1 MTLANET
8 IDDLLQRAINCY
20 HSGVPTQPF
29 DNPDLSEAD
38 AYQVQFR
45 LVDTLRDKDQ
55 TVVGHKVA
63 LTTKSARAHLG
74 VTEPCFGH
82 MLDRGVYAN
91 GSDVPVGELADPH
104 VEAEIAFVLKKDLK
118 GPGITPVD
126 VMRATQAVLPAI
138 ELVDLKVQGPGI
150 RAADVIVHNALHGG
164 VVVGSRLTPIDDL
177 DLQFEGV
184 TVEFNG
190 SLHGSG
196 TGFEVMGNPINAI
209 CWLANK
215 LAAFDDYLKKGE
227 TIISGSIVT
236 PVRVQPGD
244 QIRVTYTKLGVVGAS
259 FV

>member
-1 MTLANET
+1 MSLASET
-8 IDDLLQRAINCY
+8 MDDLVQQAVKCY
-20 HSGVPTQPF
+20 HSGVATPPF
-29 DNPDLSEAD
+29 DNPDLTEAE

-45 LVDTLRDKDQ
+45 LVDILRQ
-55 TVVGHKVA
+55 ANQVVVGHKVA
-63 LTTKSARAHLG
+63 LTTKSARTHLG

-82 MLDRGVYAN
+82 ILDQGVYAS
-91 GSDVPVGELADPH
+91 GSEVPVGSLADPH
-104 VEAEIAFVLKKDLK
+104 AEAEIAFLLKDDLQ
-118 GPGITPVD
+118 GPGTTPVD

-150 RAADVIVHNALHGG
+150 TATDVIAHNALHGG
-164 VVVGSRLTPIDDL
+164 VVAGSRLTPTDGL

-190 SLHGSG
+190 SLQGSG

-215 LAAFDDYLKKGE
+215 LAAFGEHLKKGE
-227 TIISGSIVT
+227 IIISGSIVT
-236 PVRVQPGD
+236 PVRVRPGD
-244 QIRVTYTKLGVVGAS
+244 QIRVTYTRLGTVGAS